1 MSNIKILSQKTIHK
15 ADLFDVVQTKLESA
29 NGKKRIH
36 KDIYVCPSV
45 FIFPL
50 TSKNE
55 ICLIYEYRYLMQKTV
70 LSAIA
75 GFIDKGETS
84 IQAAKRELRE
94 ETGLTANHWEEVYR
108 VESANSVVKALSYL
122 FLAKDLE
129 EGERNP
135 EEDEKIKL
143 VKMPLLEAIEKVMAG
158 EMNDAK
164 SIIGIFLLDKLKR
177 ERKL

>member
-15 ADLFDVVQTKLESA
+15 ADLFDVAQTKLESA
-29 NGKKRIH
+29 NGKKQIH
-36 KDIYVCPSV
+36 QDVYVRPSV
-45 FIFPL
+45 FVFPL
-50 TSKNE
+50 TEKNE
-55 ICLIYEYRYLMQKTV
+55 IYLIYEYRYLMKKTV
-70 LSAIA
+70 LSAVA
-75 GFIDKGETS
+75 GFINNGETS

-108 VESANSVVKALSYL
+108 VESANSVVKASSYL

-129 EGERNP
+129 GGERKP
-135 EEDEKIKL
+135 EEDEEIKL
-143 VKMPLLEAIEKVMAG
+143 VKMSLLEAIEKIMIG
-158 EMNDAK
+158 EINDAK